1 MTIGE
6 MTPTYLSCLQLLG
19 HVSGYRPWPHQI
31 NTTSIVATA
40 LGGPCPHGK
49 SMLVQFVR
57 EAEPFR
63 SSENG
68 NWLKRKPRD
77 RRWPLQTE
85 QETEIMSQRKLVKWA
100 PPPPPPRGK
109 QADVH
114 RRQDKLCRVVPST
127 FPPHSSSRPHVSL
140 LLSKFMERWT
150 LDLGSQ
156 YSTFWI
162 CL

>member
-6 MTPTYLSCLQLLG
+6 MTPTYLSCSQLLG
-19 HVSGYRPWPHQI
+19 HASVYRPWPHPI
-31 NTTSIVATA
+31 NTTSTVAA
-40 LGGPCPHGK
+40 VLCGPCPRGK
-49 SMLVQFVR
+49 SMPVQFMR

-63 SSENG
+63 SAENG
-68 NWLKRKPRD
+68 NWLKRKPQD

-100 PPPPPPRGK
+100 PGGK

-127 FPPHSSSRPHVSL
+127 FSPHSSSCPRVSL
-140 LLSKFMERWT
+140 LLSKSMERQT
-150 LDLGSQ
+150 LDLGSW

>member
-19 HVSGYRPWPHQI
+19 HVSVYRPWPQQI
-31 NTTSIVATA
+31 NMTTTVATTSTVATA

-49 SMLVQFVR
+49 STLVQFVR

-77 RRWPLQTE
+77 IRWPLQTE
-85 QETEIMSQRKLVKWA
+85 QETEIMSQRKLVRA
-100 PPPPPPRGK
+100 PGGK

-114 RRQDKLCRVVPST
+114 RRQDKLCRVVSST
-127 FPPHSSSRPHVSL
+127 FPPHSSSRPRVSL
-140 LLSKFMERWT
+140 LLSKSMERWT